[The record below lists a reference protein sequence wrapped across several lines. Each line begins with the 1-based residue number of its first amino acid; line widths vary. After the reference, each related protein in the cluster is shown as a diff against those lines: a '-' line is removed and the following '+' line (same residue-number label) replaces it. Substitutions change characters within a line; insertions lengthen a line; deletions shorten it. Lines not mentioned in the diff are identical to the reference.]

1 MQNYSFALQV
11 ALFPLNVSM
20 GSMGFGPASLHW
32 FSLSQK
38 QRASVCLDL
47 LLSVLVLY
55 SLDSFHKMVCLM
67 VKPADAYMNSICM
80 HQQVLPSRKLG
91 FRREEEKGGTICLI
105 IGGNTDHR
113 SVPVVFAGVCL
124 RKTHALF
131 RSKGHS
137 LVHCYRKWVRGQ
149 IVTFL

>member
-1 MQNYSFALQV
+1 MNMQNYSFALQV

-55 SLDSFHKMVCLM
+55 SLDSFHKMVYLQE
-67 VKPADAYMNSICM
+67 N
-80 HQQVLPSRKLG
+80 
-91 FRREEEKGGTICLI
+91 
-105 IGGNTDHR
+105 
-113 SVPVVFAGVCL
+113 
-124 RKTHALF
+124 
-131 RSKGHS
+131 
-137 LVHCYRKWVRGQ
+137 
-149 IVTFL
+149 